1 MSQREEKKKAP
12 RRAVKKSIVGESK
25 AGLIEAVLHRDYNAI
40 GKFLLETMSK
50 AEIKEVLARYNE
62 NANSDEETVKGKM
75 DLCEEVYTELGRIM
89 VKMLEGCMKLFQA
102 KAAQHFTTKCVEMA
116 YKLYKLDN

>member
-1 MSQREEKKKAP
+1 MSQKEHKKAP
-12 RRAVKKSIVGESK
+12 RRAVKKSIVGETK
-25 AGLIEAVLHRDYNAI
+25 AGLIEAVLHRDCNAV

-50 AEIKEVLARYNE
+50 AEIREILNKYNE
-62 NANSDEETVKGKM
+62 TVVTDEEIIKGKM

-89 VKMLEGCMKLFQA
+89 IKLLDGCMKLF
-102 KAAQHFTTKCVEMA
+102 KAGATQHFTTKCVEMA